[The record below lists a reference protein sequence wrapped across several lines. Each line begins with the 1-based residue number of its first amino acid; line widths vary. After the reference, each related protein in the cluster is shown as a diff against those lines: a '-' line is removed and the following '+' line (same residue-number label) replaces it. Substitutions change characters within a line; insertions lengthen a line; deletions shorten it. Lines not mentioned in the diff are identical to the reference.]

1 MITDI
6 QKYLSQF
13 YQGTKNPN
21 LETMKYFTK
30 KLNHPENVFKIIHI
44 AGTNGKGRFEQI
56 STNPTIIYDGGH
68 NEEAIKNFKHSVE
81 MYYKDAKKVYL
92 ICSLKTKDHKTI
104 LKELLEDINATFIVH
119 DGIRSSEGKTLNFTS
134 KEVLYAEALNI
145 NKNANVFKM
154 DLLDSLKYV
163 EQNFKDRV
171 VFIIGSFYI
180 YGAVADY
187 LANLKV

>member
-1 MITDI
+1 MNI
-6 QKYLSQF
+6 LSDLG
-13 YQGTKNPN
+13 YK
-21 LETMKYFTK
+21 LEEEKTRKA
-30 KLNHPENVFKIIHI
+30 LRNVVH
-44 AGTNGKGRFEQI
+44 KGRFEQI

-92 ICSLKTKDHKTI
+92 ICSLKSKDHKTI

-119 DGIRSSEGKTLNFTS
+119 DGIKSSEGKTLNFTS
-134 KEVLYAEALNI
+134 KEVLYDEALNI

-154 DLLDSLKYV
+154 DLSDSLKYV

>member
-1 MITDI
+1 
-6 QKYLSQF
+6 
-13 YQGTKNPN
+13 
-21 LETMKYFTK
+21 
-30 KLNHPENVFKIIHI
+30 
-44 AGTNGKGRFEQI
+44 
-56 STNPTIIYDGGH
+56 
-68 NEEAIKNFKHSVE
+68 

-92 ICSLKTKDHKTI
+92 ICSLKSKDHKTI

-119 DGIRSSEGKTLNFTS
+119 DGIKSSEGKTLNFTS
-134 KEVLYAEALNI
+134 KEVLYDEALNI

-180 YGAVADY
+180 YVAVADY